1 MTVMNNSLY
10 VEGVSAKYGLAEAL
24 DAVSVTVRRGS
35 ITGLLG
41 RNGAGKTTLL
51 RSIIRDPLVTVSGS
65 VGLGDVELTK
75 LPTYKIARLGVAW
88 VPDNRRIFTALSV
101 QENLELAKGRRGG
114 SDILERTL
122 DAVPLVRRLLKR
134 RGYELSG
141 GEQQAVSIARALMDE
156 PDFLLLDE
164 PTEGLA
170 PLIVEQLQESIARL
184 PETFG
189 LGILIAEQTFE
200 FVTDLSDDVLVL
212 ETGRAAWSGPAK
224 DLAADAAL
232 VDRLLSVG
240 GAH

>member
-1 MTVMNNSLY
+1 MTDMNTSLH

-24 DAVSVTVRRGS
+24 DSVSLTVRAGS

-51 RSIIRDPLVTVSGS
+51 RSIVHDPAVSVTGSIR
-65 VGLGDVELTK
+65 LGDVELTK

-101 QENLELAKGRRGG
+101 QENLELAKGKRGG
-114 SDILERTL
+114 SDILDRAL
-122 DAVPLVRRLLKR
+122 DAVPLVRNLLKR

-170 PLIVEQLQESIARL
+170 PLIVEQLQASIARL

-189 LGILIAEQTFE
+189 LGILIAEQSFE
-200 FVTDLSDDVLVL
+200 FVTGLSDEVLVL
-212 ETGRAAWSGPAK
+212 ETGRAAWAGRAA
-224 DLAADAAL
+224 DLAGDDQL
-232 VDRLLSVG
+232 INRLLSVG
-240 GAH
+240 GVG

>member
-1 MTVMNNSLY
+1 MNLMNNTLI
-10 VEGVSAKYGLAEAL
+10 VDDVTATYGLAEAL
-24 DAVSVTVRRGS
+24 SSVSVTVRRGS

-51 RSIIRDPLVTVSGS
+51 RAIVHDPALTLTGS
-65 VGLGDVELTK
+65 VRLGDRELIKT
-75 LPTYKIARLGVAW
+75 PTYRIARLGVAW

-114 SDILERTL
+114 ADIMTRVL
-122 DAVPLVRRLLKR
+122 DAVPLVRNLLKR

-184 PETFG
+184 PEAFD
-189 LGILIAEQTFE
+189 LGILIAEQSFE

-212 ETGRAAWSGPAK
+212 ETGHAAWSGAAK
-224 DLAADAAL
+224 DLTADADL